1 MLRFFQDGPDGM
13 IRSFSSRLTR
23 EDRIAFLSAFFIGLL
38 THAYMFTNKLLG
50 RDELLCLFAT
60 NDMLQ
65 HGRWLLRFFSAI
77 SSDFSLPWINGMIS
91 LLSLGLISLFVCRL
105 LNIRRTWQ
113 IVLVSASLV
122 TFPTVANTFSYMFV
136 ADAFFVSCFIAVLSV
151 YLADRMRH
159 GWIWSLLLLT
169 VSMAIYQ
176 GYVCFAIPL
185 FSMRYLQHLY
195 DPDESDRDH
204 LLLLL
209 KYALAVIGGIVLYI
223 VITKAILSLTGVSLG
238 AGQNL
243 NAMGKITASD
253 IPIRVFDSIYYFLEF
268 WVRTCKLQL
277 GSFIRIINVLLAASV
292 LFCFCISTFGKK
304 RLGLLSR
311 VLICMVLLL
320 TPVLFNT
327 VRLMG
332 ASTVHWVMLYPFSLL
347 YVLWIVF
354 VNIAADSAV
363 SGDGLF
369 RTRAV
374 HLNAWLMAFC
384 LLVSSFS
391 WCVNANKV
399 YFAMQLYYENCYA
412 LAERVVYDAEHTDGY
427 YTNIPMAVEG
437 SFNAGNYIPTKSGL
451 FYPLGMQSALQSAND
466 YILIFDDTHFRIF
479 AMNVLG
485 FCTSTPD
492 PEKLEE
498 VMRSEEY
505 LTMPYYP
512 MNGSVRVMDGILIVK
527 ASD

>member
-1 MLRFFQDGPDGM
+1 MLRFFLDGPEGM
-13 IRSFSSRLTR
+13 IRRISVRLTR
-23 EDRIAFLSAFFIGLL
+23 EDRLAFLSAFFIGLL

-65 HGRWLLRFFSAI
+65 HGRWLLRYFSAV

-91 LLSLGLISLFVCRL
+91 LFSLGLISLLVCRL
-105 LNIRRTWQ
+105 LFIRRRWQ

-136 ADAFFVSCFIAVLSV
+136 ADAFFISCFIAVLSV
-151 YLADRMRH
+151 YLADRVRR
-159 GWIWSLLLLT
+159 GWVWSILLMT
-169 VSMAIYQ
+169 ASMAIYQ

-195 DPDESDRDH
+195 DPDESDREH
-204 LLLLL
+204 LLIFLR
-209 KYALAVIGGIVLYI
+209 YSLAVAGGIVLYI
-223 VITKAILSLTGVSLG
+223 VSTKAILALTGVTLG

-243 NAMGKITASD
+243 NAMGKITISD
-253 IPIRVFDSIYYFLEF
+253 IPLRVFDSIYYFLVF

-277 GSFIRIINVLLAASV
+277 GSFFRIINVLLALSI
-292 LFCFCISTFGKK
+292 LFCFCISTYGKK
-304 RLGLLSR
+304 RPGFLSR
-311 VLICMVLLL
+311 ILICMIFLL

-327 VRLMG
+327 IRLMG
-332 ASTVHWVMLYPFSLL
+332 ASTVHWVMLYPFSLI
-347 YVLWIVF
+347 YVFWIVY
-354 VNIAADSAV
+354 VNIAENAVV
-363 SGDGLF
+363 SGE
-369 RTRAV
+369 RPARACAV
-374 HLNAWLMAFC
+374 HLNAY
-384 LLVSSFS
+384 LLACSLLISSFS

-412 LAERVVYDAEHTDGY
+412 LAERVIYDAEHTDGY

-451 FYPLGMQSALQSAND
+451 FYSLGKQSALQSAND
-466 YILIFDDTHFRIF
+466 YILIFDDAHFRIF
-479 AMNVLG
+479 AQNVLG

-492 PEKLEE
+492 PDALKK

-505 LTMPYYP
+505 LGMPYYP
-512 MNGSVRVMDGILIVK
+512 EQGSVRIMDGILIVK